1 MHQTLNIQSVQGD
14 ENSEARGRCDQA
26 RIFLAQMLAHVF
38 ALEPSLNIAAGFI
51 GAALVGTAMQ
61 TCCFPSLLFGGRHFD
76 ARCIVHLS
84 ARFVFLQTLG
94 QLGLRFTGQWQSRQ
108 LVFFV
113 RQDGLDHA
121 MNQQVRI
128 AANRAGEVRVG
139 FVGQA
144 KVTTVDGRVNGLLHR
159 AQQHGVN
166 LLRVRSFLGGL
177 CNVLKLTRLR
187 RITDR
192 VGQAQGLQVI
202 AQQIFFLGRGALV
215 HTEQTRMLAVLNK
228 VGTAHVGCQHGLF
241 NETVRFSANTRHNFV
256 NAAVVIAN
264 DLCFSGL
271 KIDSAANSTRCQQGT
286 VHIVQIEQVVHACFA
301 LDGLGAACVG

>member
-1 MHQTLNIQSVQGD
+1 
-14 ENSEARGRCDQA
+14 
-26 RIFLAQMLAHVF
+26 MLAHVF
-38 ALEPSLNIAAGFI
+38 ALEPRLNIAASFI
-51 GAALVGTAMQ
+51 RSALIGTAMQ

-84 ARFVFLQTLG
+84 ACFVFLQTLG

-113 RQDGLDHA
+113 RQDGLNHA
-121 MNQQVRI
+121 VHQQVGI
-128 AANRAGEVRVG
+128 AANRAGEVCVG

-166 LLRVRSFLGGL
+166 LLRIWSFLGGL
-177 CNVLKLTRLR
+177 RNVLKLAGLGL
-187 RITDR
+187 ITHGI
-192 VGQAQGLQVI
+192 GQAQGLQVI
-202 AQQIFFLGRGALV
+202 AQQIFLLGRGAFV
-215 HTEQTRMLAVLNK
+215 YSEQTRMLAVLNK
-228 VGTAHVGCQHGLF
+228 VCTAHVGCQHGFF
-241 NETVRFSANTRHNFV
+241 NEAVRFGANTRHNFV

-264 DLCFSGL
+264 DLRFSGL
-271 KIDSAANSTRCQQGT
+271 KIDSATNCTRCQQGT